1 MNHDDD
7 YLGIS
12 SARAA
17 QHHLAPNNKIKTEKR
32 KRKQN
37 RTEQYI
43 LRLFLFFYETMKL
56 RKAITHEQN
65 LL

>member
-1 MNHDDD
+1 MNHDDDD

-32 KRKQN
+32 KQN
-37 RTEQYI
+37 KTEQYI
-43 LRLFLFFYETMKL
+43 YCVCFYSSTKL
-56 RKAITHEQN
+56 
-65 LL
+65 

>member
-37 RTEQYI
+37 RTEQNNIYCVC
-43 LRLFLFFYETMKL
+43 FYSSTKL
-56 RKAITHEQN
+56 
-65 LL
+65 